1 MATARTPA
9 GKAAAKKVVA
19 KKAAAKKAAAKKVAA
34 KKVTAPKPV
43 TPTVAVKAAVKVVAK
58 AAAKVAAKVAV
69 KTARKPVGL
78 SLHLGLNSVSPRHY
92 GGWTGDLVAC
102 EADAHDMAA
111 IATSRGLKPTVLL
124 TRTATRARVLAE
136 LDKASRT
143 LVSGDYFLLTFSG
156 HGGQVDDVTGDE
168 DDKLDETWCLYD
180 SQLIDDETYLA
191 LSRFAAGVR
200 ILVLTDS
207 CHSGTSV
214 RAAPP
219 MPGLSGLNGLGPRP
233 RQMPTA
239 VARRTYAAHKAF
251 YDKIQRELA
260 RTAAGRA
267 ATADPDAVLASLTIA
282 PNSDRL
288 TGIVSRFKASV
299 VLISG
304 CQDNQTSMDGEHNGA
319 FTEQVL
325 KVWNGGKFKGNHRL
339 FHARVRAGLP
349 PTQSPNLYTLGP
361 AATMLTHTP
370 FLI

>member
-1 MATARTPA
+1 MAQEQVPAKTAV
-9 GKAAAKKVVA
+9 AKKAVAKKAVAKKAVA
-19 KKAAAKKAAAKKVAA
+19 KKAAAKKAPGKATT
-34 KKVTAPKPV
+34 TA
-43 TPTVAVKAAVKVVAK
+43 
-58 AAAKVAAKVAV
+58 
-69 KTARKPVGL
+69 ARKPVGL
-78 SLHLGLNSVSPRHY
+78 SLHIGLNSVSPKHY

-102 EADAHDMAA
+102 EADARDMAA
-111 IATSRGLKPTVLL
+111 VATSRGIKPTLLL
-124 TRTATRARVLAE
+124 TKTATRARVLAAID
-136 LDKASRT
+136 LAART
-143 LVSGDYFLLTFSG
+143 LVAGDYFLLTFSG
-156 HGGQVDDVTGDE
+156 HGGQVDDVSNEE

-180 SQLIDDETYLA
+180 AQLIDDETYVA

-219 MPGLSGLNGLGPRP
+219 IPGLSPLGPRP

-239 VARRTYAAHKAF
+239 IARRTYAAHKDF
-251 YDKIQRELA
+251 YDKLQRGIA

-267 ATADPDAVLASLTIA
+267 ASADPDAVLAGLTIS
-282 PNSDRL
+282 PTSTRL
-288 TGIVSRFKASV
+288 PGIVSAFKASV

-304 CQDNQTSMDGEHNGA
+304 CQDNQTSMDGDHNGA

-339 FHARVRAGLP
+339 FHSRVRAGLP

-361 AATMLTHTP
+361 AATLLAQDPFTP
-370 FLI
+370 